1 MLVPPGPVTVM
12 STVLPAVPAG
22 EVATMDELDPTAKLV
37 AATPP
42 NFTAVAP
49 LKPEPVIVTDVP
61 PAAAP
66 FEGDTAVTV
75 GADAWYVKVSALTTG
90 EVPSGVVTVM
100 LTDPAL
106 AAGDTAVTEVAEF
119 TV

>member
-1 MLVPPGPVTVM
+1 M

-22 EVATMDELDPTAKLV
+22 AVAVMDELDPTAKLL
-37 AATPP
+37 ATTPP
-42 NFTAVAP
+42 NFTAVAA

-61 PAAAP
+61 PAAEP

-75 GADAWYVKVSALTTG
+75 GAAAWYVKLSALTTG

-100 LTDPAL
+100 LTAPAL
-106 AAGDTAVTEVAEF
+106 AAGETAEIEVAEF